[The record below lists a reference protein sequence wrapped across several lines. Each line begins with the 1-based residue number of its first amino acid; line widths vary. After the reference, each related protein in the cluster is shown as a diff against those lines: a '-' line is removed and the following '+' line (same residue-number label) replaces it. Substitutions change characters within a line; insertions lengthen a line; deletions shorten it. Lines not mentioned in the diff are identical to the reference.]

1 MLSLSQYQDNMKR
14 SRKARSSKAESVTST
29 KPESET
35 RTKAERP
42 PFIEPLAGAP
52 LQMKLCR
59 EDMDTLSSMYHV
71 DRVQLD
77 GFLKQMLLMM
87 DALELNYRRNFI
99 DLSNQVR
106 DLGSKVDRLLE
117 ELGVNSPTQEEDQ

>member
-1 MLSLSQYQDNMKR
+1 
-14 SRKARSSKAESVTST
+14 
-29 KPESET
+29 
-35 RTKAERP
+35 
-42 PFIEPLAGAP
+42 
-52 LQMKLCR
+52 MKLCR